1 MFDINKRKLQIEYGF
16 SEMEAKLI
24 IYQSFITMLNNIQ
37 FDIHI
42 VRSDKKFESIMG
54 LLNEY
59 NQLLI
64 G

>member
-1 MFDINKRKLQIEYGF
+1 
-16 SEMEAKLI
+16 
-24 IYQSFITMLNNIQ
+24 MLNNIQ

-42 VRSDKKFESIMG
+42 VRSDKQFESIMG